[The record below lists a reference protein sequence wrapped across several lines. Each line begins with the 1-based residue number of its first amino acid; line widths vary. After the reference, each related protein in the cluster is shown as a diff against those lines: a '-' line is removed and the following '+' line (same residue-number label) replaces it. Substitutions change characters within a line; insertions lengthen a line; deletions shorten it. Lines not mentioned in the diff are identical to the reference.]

1 MKESNIRDNLLRIY
15 SDACDDMQHASS
27 TLKDYCDEHN
37 LSYDDAARGS
47 LKASDDVLLRRYIN
61 QFFMANGELEGV
73 RRVLEIFYT
82 DMEIDM
88 IHAGCIKKI
97 QDNIRHRFE
106 DVCDLLKS
114 SLKDRFQEFAEPVP
128 YSFDYL
134 ADVFEVKA
142 ECVDT
147 VNNALTEAGKDTL
160 DLLPDRCD
168 LIPEVLIGFP

>member
-1 MKESNIRDNLLRIY
+1 MKERNIRDNLLRIY

-37 LSYDDAARGS
+37 ISYDDAAHGS

-88 IHAGCIKKI
+88 IHAGCIKKL
-97 QDNIRHRFE
+97 QDLVGTRFFYDELPSE
-106 DVCDLLKS
+106 DEIESCGDDDTS
-114 SLKDRFQEFAEPVP
+114 
-128 YSFDYL
+128 SFDSTSQALYGRRY
-134 ADVFEVKA
+134 EEIKNSEKA
-142 ECVDT
+142 YE
-147 VNNALTEAGKDTL
+147 KSK
-160 DLLPDRCD
+160 
-168 LIPEVLIGFP
+168 

>member
-37 LSYDDAARGS
+37 ISYDDAAHGS

-88 IHAGCIKKI
+88 IHAGCIKKL
-97 QDNIRHRFE
+97 QDLVGTRFFYDELPSE
-106 DVCDLLKS
+106 DEIESCGDDDTS
-114 SLKDRFQEFAEPVP
+114 
-128 YSFDYL
+128 SFDSTSQALYGRRY
-134 ADVFEVKA
+134 EEIKNSEKA
-142 ECVDT
+142 YE
-147 VNNALTEAGKDTL
+147 KSK
-160 DLLPDRCD
+160 
-168 LIPEVLIGFP
+168 

>member
-37 LSYDDAARGS
+37 ISYDDAARGS

-73 RRVLEIFYT
+73 RRVLDIFYT

-97 QDNIRHRFE
+97 QDLVGTRFFYDELPSE
-106 DVCDLLKS
+106 DEIESCGDDDTS
-114 SLKDRFQEFAEPVP
+114 
-128 YSFDYL
+128 SFDS
-134 ADVFEVKA
+134 
-142 ECVDT
+142 T
-147 VNNALTEAGKDTL
+147 SQALYGRRYEG
-160 DLLPDRCD
+160 RS
-168 LIPEVLIGFP
+168 

>member
-15 SDACDDMQHASS
+15 NDACDDMQHASS

-97 QDNIRHRFE
+97 QDFVGTRFFYDELPSE
-106 DVCDLLKS
+106 DEIESCGDDDKS
-114 SLKDRFQEFAEPVP
+114 S
-128 YSFDYL
+128 FDSTSQALYGRRY
-134 ADVFEVKA
+134 EEIKRSEKA
-142 ECVDT
+142 YE
-147 VNNALTEAGKDTL
+147 KSK
-160 DLLPDRCD
+160 
-168 LIPEVLIGFP
+168 

>member
-27 TLKDYCDEHN
+27 TLKDYCDENN
-37 LSYDDAARGS
+37 LSYDDAAHGS

-97 QDNIRHRFE
+97 QDLVGTRFFYDELPSE
-106 DVCDLLKS
+106 DEIESCEDDDKS
-114 SLKDRFQEFAEPVP
+114 S
-128 YSFDYL
+128 FDSTSQALYGRHY
-134 ADVFEVKA
+134 EEINRSEKA
-142 ECVDT
+142 YE
-147 VNNALTEAGKDTL
+147 KSK
-160 DLLPDRCD
+160 
-168 LIPEVLIGFP
+168 

>member
-15 SDACDDMQHASS
+15 SDSCDDMQHASS

-37 LSYDDAARGS
+37 LSYDDAAHGS

-88 IHAGCIKKI
+88 IHAGCIKKL
-97 QDNIRHRFE
+97 QDLVGTRFFYDELPSE
-106 DVCDLLKS
+106 DEIESCGDDDKS
-114 SLKDRFQEFAEPVP
+114 SFDSTSQALYGRRYEEIKRAE
-128 YSFDYL
+128 
-134 ADVFEVKA
+134 KA
-142 ECVDT
+142 YE
-147 VNNALTEAGKDTL
+147 KSK
-160 DLLPDRCD
+160 
-168 LIPEVLIGFP
+168 

>member
-15 SDACDDMQHASS
+15 NDACDDMQHASS

-73 RRVLEIFYT
+73 RRVLEILYT

-97 QDNIRHRFE
+97 QDFVGTRFFYDELPSE
-106 DVCDLLKS
+106 DEIESCGDDDKS
-114 SLKDRFQEFAEPVP
+114 S
-128 YSFDYL
+128 FDSTSQALYGRRY
-134 ADVFEVKA
+134 EEIKRSEKA
-142 ECVDT
+142 YE
-147 VNNALTEAGKDTL
+147 KSK
-160 DLLPDRCD
+160 
-168 LIPEVLIGFP
+168 

>member
-37 LSYDDAARGS
+37 ISYDDAARGS

-97 QDNIRHRFE
+97 QDLVGTRFFYDGLPSE
-106 DVCDLLKS
+106 DEIESCGDDDKS
-114 SLKDRFQEFAEPVP
+114 SFDSTSQALYGRRYEEIRRAE
-128 YSFDYL
+128 
-134 ADVFEVKA
+134 KA
-142 ECVDT
+142 YE
-147 VNNALTEAGKDTL
+147 KSK
-160 DLLPDRCD
+160 
-168 LIPEVLIGFP
+168 